1 MWSDTNTNALKK
13 KFWKQFLKSELEVH
27 LNLRIGV
34 KFKEKMQDREG
45 LMFTRQIQEYLEWC
59 FNYAHKL

>member
-13 KFWKQFLKSELEVH
+13 SFGNNFLKSELEVH

-34 KFKEKMQDREG
+34 KFKEKMQDRG
-45 LMFTRQIQEYLEWC
+45 RVDVY
-59 FNYAHKL
+59 